1 MTRKLTDTHTWKT
14 RSSTAVLAAA
24 LTITLLLG
32 ANAAHAA
39 EVTQSPSGN
48 ATGIRGLEVN
58 GSFYDVEFV
67 WGRGLDVIGIPVDW
81 PNQAAAQAAVDAIV
95 LVLTAESTAVL
106 TVGPPAN
113 TPDYFD
119 VPYQIIGSNA
129 RIVRGNSDG
138 TGGWT
143 TGNIGDSVDY
153 SGPFAPAWS
162 WAKFTPFD
170 PSPTENVTWGQLK
183 ALLR

>member
-1 MTRKLTDTHTWKT
+1 MTRKLTNTHTWKT
-14 RSSTAVLAAA
+14 WSSTAVLAAA

-39 EVTQSPSGN
+39 VVVRDPAGN

-58 GSFYDVEFV
+58 GTFYDVEFV
-67 WGRGLDVIGIPVDW
+67 WGRGLDVIGIPVQW
-81 PNQAAAQAAVDAIV
+81 PNQGSAEQAVDAIV
-95 LVLTAESTAVL
+95 LVLTAESTAVT

-113 TPDYFD
+113 MSDFFD

-138 TGGWT
+138 SGGWT

-153 SGPFAPAWS
+153 SGPFAPDQS
-162 WAKFTPFD
+162 WASFSPADTT
-170 PSPTENVTWGQLK
+170 PTEQVTWGHLK